1 MFAWWWRDAGTL
13 AERQREGPLSQ
24 QRGRGFL
31 AGSRGERT
39 RDSGGWRG
47 FLVGNRG
54 ERMRDSGGSRGRVVF
69 STGWQWWR
77 SEMES
82 TGWQWWRSEMEEEKR
97 EMVAGIAE
105 RGGEKLQRELRAR
118 GRKGLQF

>member
-24 QRGRGFL
+24 QRGRRRDDTAAGGWRGYL

-39 RDSGGWRG
+39 RDSGGSRARVLTWFSRRG
-47 FLVGNRG
+47 G
-54 ERMRDSGGSRGRVVF
+54 SGGGAK
-69 STGWQWWR
+69 WR
-77 SEMES
+77 
-82 TGWQWWRSEMEEEKR
+82 RSSR

-105 RGGEKLQRELRAR
+105 AARARNGGEKWRREMEELRAR
-118 GRKGLQF
+118 GRKGLQL